1 MQWLEALILGVVQGI
16 TEFLPVSSDGHLLVT
31 QKVFEWLTGVK
42 RTGDENLFVI
52 VMLHLGTLAAILFF
66 YRRTIRQSLRGLW
79 GGDDGTPGFRRG
91 ELVRVGVLAAI
102 ATSPLI
108 PLALFF
114 KKYLDQAFESD
125 TAAGYGFL
133 ITAAVLLLTA
143 WLTRREGVKGPA
155 QTTWLDALLIG
166 LAQMFAP
173 LPGVSRSGLT
183 IAAALA
189 LGFSRTWAVGFSLL
203 IAIPA
208 ILGGG
213 VFELKDITAQC
224 DLRLMSSVNGV
235 SGIPTAGKSLI
246 IVAVVDDKL
255 HFRIFDRDGKVVVDT
270 DENRLTDQAP
280 RIKDLRKQFERLW
293 SPHELTRS
301 EKDRGIAAV
310 TSIIGYAAPASL
322 TANRLAQTF
331 AATIVAGVVGYFAI
345 LWLVRVVKSG
355 RIWWFSIY
363 LIVVAI
369 VVLATF
375 AARGRAANARGEL
388 IRIAVV
394 DWAMRRPFLF
404 PPSEGGR

>member
-1 MQWLEALILGVVQGI
+1 MEWLEALILGVVQGI

-52 VMLHLGTLAAILFF
+52 VMLHLGTLAAILIF
-66 YRRTIRQSLRGLW
+66 YRRTIRQGLRGLW
-79 GGDDGTPGFRRG
+79 SGDDGAAGFRRG
-91 ELVRVGVLAAI
+91 EIVRVGVLAAI
-102 ATSPLI
+102 ATSPLV

-114 KKYLDQAFESD
+114 KKYLDQAFASD

-133 ITAAVLLLTA
+133 ITATVLLVTA

-213 VFELKDITAQC
+213 IFELRHVTA
-224 DLRLMSSVNGV
+224 DLRLLSPVKGV
-235 SGIPTAGKSLI
+235 SDVPSAGEGLI
-246 IVAVVDDKL
+246 IVAAVDNVL
-255 HFRIFDRDGKVVVDT
+255 HFRMFDSAGKLVVDT
-270 DENRLTDQAP
+270 DEKQLTEQA
-280 RIKDLRKQFERLW
+280 RQIETLRKQLVGLW
-293 SPHELTRS
+293 APHELTGS
-301 EKDRGIAAV
+301 EKGRVIAAV
-310 TSIIGYAAPASL
+310 TSIVGHTVNAASL
-322 TANRLAQTF
+322 RPDRLGKTF

-345 LWLVRVVKSG
+345 VWLVRVVKSG
-355 RIWWFSIY
+355 AS
-363 LIVVAI
+363 
-369 VVLATF
+369 
-375 AARGRAANARGEL
+375 
-388 IRIAVV
+388 
-394 DWAMRRPFLF
+394 
-404 PPSEGGR
+404 GGSRST

>member
-1 MQWLEALILGVVQGI
+1 MAMEWLEALILGVVQGI

-31 QKVFEWLTGVK
+31 QKVFERLTGVK

-52 VMLHLGTLAAILFF
+52 VMLHLGTLAAILVF
-66 YRRTIRQSLRGLW
+66 YRKTIRESLRGFL
-79 GGDDGTPGFRRG
+79 GGTDVPPGFHRP
-91 ELVRVGVLAAI
+91 ELVHVGILAAI
-102 ATSPLI
+102 ATSPLV

-114 KKYLDQAFESD
+114 KKYLDQAFASD

-213 VFELKDITAQC
+213 VFELRHVTA
-224 DLRLMSSVNGV
+224 
-235 SGIPTAGKSLI
+235 
-246 IVAVVDDKL
+246 
-255 HFRIFDRDGKVVVDT
+255 
-270 DENRLTDQAP
+270 
-280 RIKDLRKQFERLW
+280 
-293 SPHELTRS
+293 
-301 EKDRGIAAV
+301 
-310 TSIIGYAAPASL
+310 ASL
-322 TANRLAQTF
+322 TPDRLAQTL
-331 AATIVAGVVGYFAI
+331 AATILAGIVGYFAI
-345 LWLVRVVKSG
+345 VWLVRVVKSG

-363 LIVVAI
+363 LIVAAI

-375 AARGRAANARGEL
+375 AGRRPAADAGGEL
-388 IRIAVV
+388 VRVARVGR
-394 DWAMRRPFLF
+394 RRPLGRLEVLTS
-404 PPSEGGR
+404 PGIESEPKSCRI

>member
-1 MQWLEALILGVVQGI
+1 MEWLEALILGVVQGI

-52 VMLHLGTLAAILFF
+52 VMLHLGTLAAILIF
-66 YRRTIRQSLRGLW
+66 YRRTIRQGLRGLW
-79 GGDDGTPGFRRG
+79 SGDDGAAGFRRG
-91 ELVRVGVLAAI
+91 EIVRVGVLAAI
-102 ATSPLI
+102 ATSPLV

-114 KKYLDQAFESD
+114 KKYLDQAFASD

-133 ITAAVLLLTA
+133 ITATVLLVTA

-213 VFELKDITAQC
+213 IFELRHVTA
-224 DLRLMSSVNGV
+224 
-235 SGIPTAGKSLI
+235 
-246 IVAVVDDKL
+246 
-255 HFRIFDRDGKVVVDT
+255 
-270 DENRLTDQAP
+270 
-280 RIKDLRKQFERLW
+280 
-293 SPHELTRS
+293 
-301 EKDRGIAAV
+301 
-310 TSIIGYAAPASL
+310 ASL
-322 TANRLAQTF
+322 TPERLAQTL

-345 LWLVRVVKSG
+345 VWLVRVVKSG

-363 LIVVAI
+363 LIVAAI

-375 AARGRAANARGEL
+375 AARGGAANAEGEVM
-388 IRIAVV
+388 RIAVV
-394 DWAMRRPFLF
+394 DRRRGFVAQLCHRSSRAPEWGRQDVAWWRK
-404 PPSEGGR
+404 PQVRAGPYHRPSLVTMVFSEAPGRGRHSSRKVVP